1 MSEPIFPSD
10 EELETMLQEAKDLK
24 ASLSLRAMGTNRMLG
39 DLRLAS
45 IEPGVAMHLMGA
57 KRRDQ
62 LPDEG
67 TMVTLSIILGD
78 QVVSLDSPVLAPLV
92 AAEGDTLFPPV
103 LRIAWPTRG
112 IELKRRR
119 DMRMASPDQAPLVG
133 TLKAADQTWEV
144 KVLNLTETGMGL
156 ALPASANLPLRQK
169 VQVLTTLPGGAP
181 FSCHGEI
188 RHLMHMEGD
197 PFPTRAGVV
206 FWGLPGEGQEDLR
219 RFIQDRRTDRSQSLR
234 DPGELD

>member
-10 EELETMLQEAKDLK
+10 EELETMLREAKDLK

-39 DLRLAS
+39 DLRLAG
-45 IEPGVAMHLMGA
+45 IEPGVAMHLTGA

-62 LPDEG
+62 LPEEG

-92 AAEGDTLFPPV
+92 AAEGDTMFPPV

-119 DMRMASPDQAPLVG
+119 DMRMASADQAPLVG
-133 TLKAADQTWEV
+133 TLKALDQSWEV

-169 VQVLTTLPGGAP
+169 VQVQTTLPGGAL

-188 RHLMHMEGD
+188 RHLMHMEGALL
-197 PFPTRAGVV
+197 PTRAGVV
-206 FWGLPGEGQEDLR
+206 FWGQPGEGQEDLR

-234 DPGELD
+234 EPEELD

>member
-10 EELETMLQEAKDLK
+10 EELETMLREAKELK
-24 ASLSLRAMGTNRMLG
+24 ASISLRAMGTNRMLG
-39 DLRLAS
+39 DLRLAGL
-45 IEPGVAMHLMGA
+45 EPGQAMHLMGA

-62 LPDEG
+62 LPQEG

-78 QVVSLDSPVLAPLV
+78 QVVSLDSPVLTPLV
-92 AAEGDTLFPPV
+92 AAEGDTMFPPV
-103 LRIAWPTRG
+103 LRLAWPTRG

-119 DMRMASPDQAPLVG
+119 DMRMASADQAPLTG
-133 TLKAADQTWEV
+133 TLKAQDQTWQV

-169 VQVLTTLPGGAP
+169 VQVQTTLPGGAV

-188 RHLMHMEGD
+188 RHLMHMGGGCAAD
-197 PFPTRAGVV
+197 ARGRGVLGVAGGGPGGVAPFHPGPPHGPFSEPAGA
-206 FWGLPGEGQEDLR
+206 E
-219 RFIQDRRTDRSQSLR
+219 
-234 DPGELD
+234 ELD

>member
-10 EELETMLQEAKDLK
+10 EELETMLRDAKDLK
-24 ASLSLRAMGTNRMLG
+24 ASVSLRAMGSNRMLG
-39 DLRLAS
+39 DLRLAG
-45 IEPGVAMHLMGA
+45 IEPGIAMHLIGA

-62 LPDEG
+62 LPEEG

-78 QVVSLDSPVLAPLV
+78 QVVSLDSPVLTPLV
-92 AAEGDTLFPPV
+92 ATEGDTMFPPI
-103 LRIAWPTRG
+103 LRLAWPARG
-112 IELKRRR
+112 LELKRRR
-119 DMRMASPDQAPLVG
+119 DMRMASADQAPLVG
-133 TLKAADQTWEV
+133 KLKAQDQTWDV

-169 VQVLTTLPGGAP
+169 VQVQTTLPGGAL

-197 PFPTRAGVV
+197 PLPTRAGVV
-206 FWGLPGEGQEDLR
+206 FWGQPGEGQEDLR

-234 DPGELD
+234 EPEELD

>member
-10 EELETMLQEAKDLK
+10 EELETMLREAKDLK

-39 DLRLAS
+39 DLRLGGL
-45 IEPGVAMHLMGA
+45 EPGVAMHLVGA

-62 LPDEG
+62 LPEEG
-67 TMVTLSIILGD
+67 TLVTLSIILGD
-78 QVVSLDSPVLAPLV
+78 QVVSLDSPVLTPLV

-133 TLKAADQTWEV
+133 ILKAQDQSWEV
-144 KVLNLTETGMGL
+144 QVLNLTETGMGL
-156 ALPASANLPLRQK
+156 ALPGSANLPLRQK
-169 VQVLTTLPGGAP
+169 IQVQTTLPGGAL

-197 PFPTRAGVV
+197 PLPTRAGVV
-206 FWGLPGEGQEDLR
+206 FWGLPGEGQEALR

-234 DPGELD
+234 VPEELD

>member
-1 MSEPIFPSD
+1 MSKPIFPSD
-10 EELETMLQEAKDLK
+10 EELETMLREAKDLK
-24 ASLSLRAMGTNRMLG
+24 ASVSLRAMGTNSMMG
-39 DLRLAS
+39 DLRLAGT
-45 IEPGVAMHLMGA
+45 EPGVAMHLMGA

-62 LPDEG
+62 LPAEG
-67 TMVTLSIILGD
+67 TMVALSIILGD

-92 AAEGDTLFPPV
+92 AAEGDTLFPPI
-103 LRIAWPTRG
+103 LRLAWPTRG

-119 DMRMASPDQAPLVG
+119 DMRMASADQAPLVG
-133 TLKAADQTWEV
+133 TLMALDQTWEV

-169 VQVLTTLPGGAP
+169 VQVQTTLPGGAL

-197 PFPTRAGVV
+197 PLPTRAGVV
-206 FWGLPGEGQEDLR
+206 FWGQPGEGQEALR

-234 DPGELD
+234 DPEELD

>member
-10 EELETMLQEAKDLK
+10 EELESMLREAKELK
-24 ASLSLRAMGTNRMLG
+24 ASVSLRAMGTNRMLG
-39 DLRLAS
+39 DLRLAGL
-45 IEPGVAMHLMGA
+45 EPGQAMHLMGA

-62 LPDEG
+62 LPEEG

-78 QVVSLDSPVLAPLV
+78 QVVSLDSPVLSPLV
-92 AAEGDTLFPPV
+92 AAEDDTMFPPV
-103 LRIAWPTRG
+103 LRLAWPTRG

-119 DMRMASPDQAPLVG
+119 DMRMASADQAPLTG
-133 TLKAADQTWEV
+133 TLKAQDQTWEV

-169 VQVLTTLPGGAP
+169 VQVQTTLPGGAL

-197 PFPTRAGVV
+197 ALPTRAGVV

-234 DPGELD
+234 EPGELD

>member
-10 EELETMLQEAKDLK
+10 EELETMLREAKDLK
-24 ASLSLRAMGTNRMLG
+24 ASVSLRAMGTNRMMG
-39 DLRLAS
+39 DLRLAG
-45 IEPGVAMHLMGA
+45 IEPGIAMHLVGA

-62 LPDEG
+62 LPEQG
-67 TMVTLSIILGD
+67 TMLTLSIILGD

-92 AAEGDTLFPPV
+92 ASEGDTLFPPIM
-103 LRIAWPTRG
+103 RIAWPTRG

-119 DMRMASPDQAPLVG
+119 DMRMASADQEPLAG
-133 TLKAADQTWEV
+133 TLKALDQSWEV

-156 ALPASANLPLRQK
+156 ALPATANFPLRQK
-169 VQVLTTLPGGAP
+169 VQVQTTLPGGAL

-197 PFPTRAGVV
+197 PLPTRAGVV
-206 FWGLPGEGQEDLR
+206 FWGQPGEGQDALR
-219 RFIQDRRTDRSQSLR
+219 RFIQGRRTDRSQSLR
-234 DPGELD
+234 EPEELD

>member
-10 EELETMLQEAKDLK
+10 EELETMLREAKDLK

-39 DLRLAS
+39 DLRLGGL
-45 IEPGVAMHLMGA
+45 EPGVAMHLVGA

-62 LPDEG
+62 LPEEG
-67 TMVTLSIILGD
+67 TLVTLSIILGD
-78 QVVSLDSPVLAPLV
+78 QVVSLDSPVLTPLV

-133 TLKAADQTWEV
+133 ILKAQDQSWEV
-144 KVLNLTETGMGL
+144 QVLNLTETGMGL
-156 ALPASANLPLRQK
+156 ALPGSANLPLRQK
-169 VQVLTTLPGGAP
+169 IQVQTTLPGGAL

-197 PFPTRAGVV
+197 PLPTRAGVV
-206 FWGLPGEGQEDLR
+206 FWGLPGEGQEALR
-219 RFIQDRRTDRSQSLR
+219 RFIQDRRTDRSQNLR
-234 DPGELD
+234 VPEELD

>member
-1 MSEPIFPSD
+1 MSELIFPSD
-10 EELETMLQEAKDLK
+10 EELEIMLSEAKDLK

-39 DLRLAS
+39 DLRLAG
-45 IEPGVAMHLMGA
+45 IEPGIAMHLVGA

-62 LPDEG
+62 LPEEG
-67 TMVTLSIILGD
+67 IMVTLSIILGD
-78 QVVSLDSPVLAPLV
+78 QVVSMDSPVLAPLV
-92 AAEGDTLFPPV
+92 AAEGDTMFPPI
-103 LRIAWPTRG
+103 LRIAWPTLG

-133 TLKAADQTWEV
+133 TLEALDQSWEI

-156 ALPASANLPLRQK
+156 AMPASANLPLRQK
-169 VQVLTTLPGGAP
+169 VQVKTTLPGGTL
-181 FSCHGEI
+181 FSCWGEI

-206 FWGLPGEGQEDLR
+206 FWGQPGEGQDALR
-219 RFIQDRRTDRSQSLR
+219 RFIQGRRTDRSQSLR
-234 DPGELD
+234 EPEELD

>member
-1 MSEPIFPSD
+1 MSEQIFPSD
-10 EELETMLQEAKDLK
+10 EELETLLREAKDLK
-24 ASLSLRAMGTNRMLG
+24 ASVSLRAMGTNRMMG
-39 DLRLAS
+39 DLHLAGL
-45 IEPGVAMHLMGA
+45 EPGVAMHLMGA

-62 LPDEG
+62 LPEEG
-67 TMVTLSIILGD
+67 TMVALSIILGD
-78 QVVSLDSPVLAPLV
+78 QVVSLDSPLLAPLV
-92 AAEGDTLFPPV
+92 AVEGDTMIPPV

-119 DMRMASPDQAPLVG
+119 DMRMASADQAPLVG
-133 TLKAADQTWEV
+133 ILKALDQTWEV

-169 VQVLTTLPGGAP
+169 VQVQTTLPGGAL

-197 PFPTRAGVV
+197 PLPTRAGVV
-206 FWGLPGEGQEDLR
+206 FWGQPGEGQDALR
-219 RFIQDRRTDRSQSLR
+219 HFIQDRRTDRSQSLR
-234 DPGELD
+234 EPEELD

>member
-10 EELETMLQEAKDLK
+10 EALETMLQEAKDLK
-24 ASLSLRAMGTNRMLG
+24 ASVSLRAMGTNRMMG
-39 DLRLAS
+39 DLHLAG

-62 LPDEG
+62 LPEEG
-67 TMVTLSIILGD
+67 TMLTLSIILGD
-78 QVVSLDSPVLAPLV
+78 QVVSLDSPLLAPLEGF
-92 AAEGDTLFPPV
+92 EGDMVISPV

-119 DMRMASPDQAPLVG
+119 DMRMASADQTPLVG
-133 TLKAADQTWEV
+133 ILKTLDKSWEV

-169 VQVLTTLPGGAP
+169 VEVQTTLPGGAL

-197 PFPTRAGVV
+197 PLPTRAGVV
-206 FWGLPGEGQEDLR
+206 FWGQPGEGQDALR

-234 DPGELD
+234 EPEELD

>member
-10 EELETMLQEAKDLK
+10 EELETMLREAKDLK

-39 DLRLAS
+39 DLRLAG
-45 IEPGVAMHLMGA
+45 IEPGVAMHLVGA
-57 KRRDQ
+57 NRRDQ
-62 LPDEG
+62 LPEEG

-78 QVVSLDSPVLAPLV
+78 QVVSLDSPVLSPLV
-92 AAEGDTLFPPV
+92 AAEGDTMFPPV
-103 LRIAWPTRG
+103 LRIAWPSRG

-119 DMRMASPDQAPLVG
+119 DMRMASPDQAPLAG
-133 TLKAADQTWEV
+133 TLMALEQSWEV

-169 VQVLTTLPGGAP
+169 VQVQTTLPGGAL

-197 PFPTRAGVV
+197 PLPTRAGVV
-206 FWGLPGEGQEDLR
+206 FWGLPGEGQEALR
-219 RFIQDRRTDRSQSLR
+219 RFIQDRRTDRSQNLR
-234 DPGELD
+234 VPEELD

>member
-10 EELETMLQEAKDLK
+10 EELETMLREAKDLK

-39 DLRLAS
+39 DLRLGGL
-45 IEPGVAMHLMGA
+45 EPGVAMHLVGA

-62 LPDEG
+62 LPEEG
-67 TMVTLSIILGD
+67 TLVTLSIILGD
-78 QVVSLDSPVLAPLV
+78 QVVSLDSPVLTPLV

-133 TLKAADQTWEV
+133 TLKALDQSWEV
-144 KVLNLTETGMGL
+144 QVLNLTETGMGL
-156 ALPASANLPLRQK
+156 ALPGSANLPLRQK
-169 VQVLTTLPGGAP
+169 IQVQTTLPGGAL

-197 PFPTRAGVV
+197 PLPTRAGVV
-206 FWGLPGEGQEDLR
+206 FWGLPGEGQEALR
-219 RFIQDRRTDRSQSLR
+219 RFIQDRRTDRSQNLR
-234 DPGELD
+234 VPEELD